1 MAHVYAH
8 YNSAT
13 GETGFGGSID
23 EALFRSF
30 IPSYIKG
37 AKPQPP
43 TTEPRPATDPSLR
56 IAQAL
61 ASQREK
67 TGFAPG
73 QVVYFPKLDDN
84 KPKTD

>member
-1 MAHVYAH
+1 MARIYAH
-8 YNSAT
+8 YNSET

-30 IPSYIKG
+30 IPPYIKG

-43 TTEPRPATDPSLR
+43 TTEPRPVNDPSLR
-56 IAQAL
+56 IALAL
-61 ASQREK
+61 ARERQK
-67 TGFAPG
+67 TDFASD

-84 KPKTD
+84 KSETD